1 MNKLL
6 SLLLSIAS
14 LFLLFLENGL
24 AQTALFKDGILTIP
38 HAAVTGEQGVDYFS
52 DVQLQANSTGGFDL
66 VAAEQQGLVNVE
78 SIAVNVMKSLPIQV
92 AVVVTGYKSVPCV
105 KLLEPG
111 VFFEGGSFTIALA
124 ESKLGI
130 AETCIAV
137 IDPFETSI
145 DLDITG
151 LSSGTYSVEVN
162 GVTGKFNLT

>member
-24 AQTALFKDGILTIP
+24 AQTALFRDGILTIP
-38 HAAVTGEQGVDYFS
+38 NAAVMKEQGVDYFA
-52 DVQLQANSTGGFDL
+52 DVQLHANSTGGFDL
-66 VAAEQQGLVNVE
+66 VTADPQSLVNVE
-78 SIAVNVMKSLPIQV
+78 SIAVNVMESHPIQV
-92 AVVVTGYKSVPCV
+92 TVVVTGNKSVPCV

-111 VFFEGGSFTIALA
+111 VFVESGSFTIALA

-151 LSSGTYSVEVN
+151 LAPGIYSVQVN
-162 GVTGKFNLT
+162 GVTGKFTL